1 MLFYFGGG
9 VHVMKI
15 KLTEKQKRFADYY
28 IETGNATEAA
38 IKAGYSQ
45 KTAKE
50 MGYENLTK
58 PHIKAYIDERIRE
71 MDEKRIMKAEEVM
84 QLLTAIARNEVKE
97 EVVVFG
103 DGMSVIEEKGISA
116 KDRLKAL
123 ELIGKR
129 YGLWTDKQQIEGEVQ
144 VNIIDNIPK
153 SEEE

>member
-1 MLFYFGGG
+1 
-9 VHVMKI
+9 MKI